1 MSLDIG
7 GIELFMGP
15 TELGSPDNL
24 EHTITGFID
33 SADDTLD
40 IAVQELESL
49 PITQA
54 VVRARATRSTERTG
68 IREGQ

>member
-1 MSLDIG
+1 MSLDVG

-24 EHTITGFID
+24 EQAITGFID

-40 IAVQELESL
+40 IAVQPS
-49 PITQA
+49 
-54 VVRARATRSTERTG
+54 G
-68 IREGQ
+68 